1 MLINCLDVFKEFFY
15 YGVKSFQYFAFLFF
29 EKKVEKV
36 ENKKVLQMIFCVV
49 NKIIDM
55 SSV

>member
-49 NKIIDM
+49 KKIVII
-55 SSV
+55 